1 MKPIKLFLLS
11 AVSLLALS
19 SCEDE
24 PSLGTPPTAA
34 DAEFNYAATPDN
46 PNIIE
51 FNAKN
56 KGLIAKW
63 DFGNGTKAEG
73 PTVLGTF
80 PLKGSYTVTLTVF
93 NSGGS
98 ASSSQT
104 ITIDQDDATLLNNP
118 LYTILTGGSAG
129 KGYKTWVIDSTRDA
143 HFGVGPNPSGA
154 AGDFPEWWS
163 AKKNDKSNTGLYND
177 AFVFRLKGFG
187 FDQLTKGDVYINAK
201 QESNFPGA
209 TPSPKTDFTAP
220 FADQLNQ
227 NWTLTLGTDT
237 TLTVSGKSFI
247 GYYTGVNTYKVV
259 RMSENEIYLRY
270 IDAANSQL
278 AWYVRLVPDDYPIDN
293 GGNNDPTYTLPIDFE
308 SVEPKFT
315 TFGNSTYSIIN
326 NPHSGGIN
334 TSAKVLE
341 TVHGN
346 ETWAGLF
353 VDMTNNFNF
362 TTDKKIVLKVYA
374 PVTGTMRIKLENRN
388 NTAEFVEKDVDIT
401 VANQWVE
408 VSIDFSD
415 AGSTVFNRLVLFP
428 GWNVASA
435 GTFYLD
441 DIQQK

>member
-1 MKPIKLFLLS
+1 MKPIKLLFLS

-19 SCEDE
+19 GCEDD
-24 PSLGTPPTAA
+24 PNLGTPPTAA
-34 DAEFNYAATPDN
+34 DAEFTYAATTDN

-56 KGLIAKW
+56 KSLIAKW

-104 ITIDQDDATLLNNP
+104 ITIDQDDPTLLNNP
-118 LYTILTGGSAG
+118 LYTLLTGGSAG
-129 KGYKTWVIDSTRDA
+129 KGYKTWVIDSTRDG
-143 HFGVGPNPSGA
+143 HFGVGPNPSGT
-154 AGDFPEWWS
+154 AGDYPEWWA

-209 TPSPKTDFTAP
+209 VQSPKTDFTAP

-247 GYYTGVNTYKVV
+247 GYNTGVNTYKVV
-259 RMSENEIYLRY
+259 RISENELFLRY
-270 IDAANSQL
+270 TDAANSQL
-278 AWYVRLVPDDYPIDN
+278 AWYLRLVPDDYPIDN

-326 NPHSGGIN
+326 NPQSNGIN
-334 TSAKVLE
+334 TSSKVLE

-346 ETWAGLF
+346 ETWAGVF
-353 VDMTNNFNF
+353 VEMTNNFNF
-362 TTDKKIVLKVYA
+362 TSNKTISVKVYA
-374 PVTGTMRIKLENRN
+374 PAVGTMRIKLENRN
-388 NTAEFVEKDVDIT
+388 NTAEFVEKDVDVT

-415 AGSTVFNRLVLFP
+415 AGSTTFNRLVLFP
-428 GWNVASA
+428 GWNVSSA

-441 DIQQK
+441 DIKQK